1 MSKLILILIITL
13 VTFFYGQDIS
23 ESKPIKQE
31 DSAAKNSST
40 TVLKEVKLASTSI
53 VIIDR
58 NNVLYNNVLE
68 FSSSKNKTN

>member
-23 ESKPIKQE
+23 ESNPIKQE

-40 TVLKEVKLASTSI
+40 TVLKEVKLPNTSI

-58 NNVLYNNVLE
+58 NNVLYDNVLE